1 MAVRLMAGRLEYVLA
16 AAAMLAVQDGFGVVR
31 AQESVAAVSFDRE
44 IRPILSDSCFTCHG
58 PDEAQ
63 RSSGLRLDQRDGL
76 FSERSGGRVV
86 SPGNVEASLLLQRI
100 LSADPDLQMPP
111 PESQRHLTDG
121 QKQLLS
127 RWIQQGA
134 KWSEHWAFVRP
145 QAQAP
150 PRTGNPGWC
159 RNPIDQ
165 FVLAR
170 LESAGLRPATEAD
183 RRTLIR
189 RVSLDLTGL
198 PPKLSEVEAFVADE
212 SPDAWERVVDGLL
225 ASQAYGEHMAVAW
238 LDAARY
244 ADTSGYQ
251 NDGPRSMWRWRDWVI
266 EAFNR
271 NLPFDQFTVEQIAG
285 DLLEEPTLEQRIAT
299 GFNRNHRGNA
309 EGGIIPEEY
318 QVEYVADRVD
328 TTFAVWQGLTMGCA
342 RCHDHKYDPLSQR
355 EYYQVFAWFN
365 NLPESGRA
373 IKEGNSPPLLKAP
386 LPAQQ
391 RQLRELEQ
399 RVAEAE
405 QRIRE
410 LQPELS
416 SAVERWSFTAEA
428 RGEPDW
434 VLTDG
439 LQQAYRLSGSLES
452 DGGQLLTLSPAG
464 VEPQWTAWSG
474 RQAILLDGGGML
486 ESSGAGAFGYFDRFT
501 LSAWIR
507 PEAGSGTVLSRM
519 IPVEQGEGYSVH
531 LQDGRVQVN
540 LVKRWLDDAIR
551 VESESVLPA
560 GQWVHLAVVYDG
572 SRLATG
578 IHLYVNGVDV
588 PLAVRLDRLN
598 QTFAV
603 KAEPFRVGGGHS
615 RFRGAVSEV
624 RIYGRDL
631 SSEEVQLLAVSES
644 VAEIAGRGVGERN
657 VGQRRKLETVWLER
671 HADVVLR
678 GVFER
683 LPALRRQQR
692 ELDDQIPTVMVMQEL
707 PTPRETRVLQ
717 RGQYDR
723 PGELVQPGV
732 PAAFAGNFA
741 GRHGNRLDLARWL
754 VSGENPLTARVAV
767 NRFWQRY
774 FEFGLVRTTED
785 FGSQGE
791 APVYPELLD
800 WLALE
805 FQRIGWDMKALQR
818 LIVTSATYRQS
829 SRQSSELLAIDPD
842 NRLLARGARR
852 RLSAEVV
859 RDQALS
865 LSGLLTRSIGGPSV
879 KPYQP
884 EGLWKEIA
892 TDMEYEQS
900 RGADLYRRSLY
911 TYWKRTVAPPLMV
924 TFDAA
929 SREACTVSRGRTNT
943 PLQALALLND
953 VTFLEAARVLAQRE
967 LQAEAKSAVER
978 IERMFCA
985 VTLRLPTAREL
996 EILCARYER
1005 NVEVYRRQPE
1015 AALALI
1021 RAGESG
1027 VPETLNAG
1035 ELAAFTTVA
1044 SVLLNLD
1051 EVITRE

>member
-1 MAVRLMAGRLEYVLA
+1 MAIRLMAVRLVFVV
-16 AAAMLAVQDGFGVVR
+16 AVFAVPAVPNRTSVVW
-31 AQESVAAVSFDRE
+31 AQQQPVVVSFDRD
-44 IRPILSDSCFTCHG
+44 IRPILSDLCFTCHG

-63 RSSGLRLDQRDGL
+63 RSSQLRLDQRAGL
-76 FSERSGGRVV
+76 FSERDGGRVV
-86 SPGNVEASLLLQRI
+86 SPGNPSASLLVQRI
-100 LSADPDLQMPP
+100 VSADPDVQMPP
-111 PESQRHLTDG
+111 PEFQRRLTDR
-121 QKQLLS
+121 QKRLLS
-127 RWIQQGA
+127 DWIEQGA
-134 KWSEHWAFVRP
+134 KWTEHWAFVGP
-145 QAQAP
+145 QVQTL

-170 LESAGLRPATEAD
+170 LESAGLQPAQEAD

-189 RVSLDLTGL
+189 RVTLDLTGL
-198 PPKLSEVEAFVADE
+198 PPNPAEVEAFVADQ
-212 SPDAWERVVDGLL
+212 SPDAWERVVDRLL
-225 ASQAYGEHMAVAW
+225 ASPAYGEHMAVAW

-285 DLLEEPTLEQRIAT
+285 DLLDSPTLEQRIAT

-373 IKEGNSPPLLKAP
+373 IKEGNSPPFIKAP

-391 RQLRELEQ
+391 QRLRELEQ
-399 RVAEAE
+399 QIERSAL
-405 QRIRE
+405 RIRE
-410 LQPELS
+410 LRPELS
-416 SAVERWSFTAEA
+416 GVVEEWSGTVEA
-428 RGEPDW
+428 RQEPDW
-434 VLTDG
+434 APAVG
-439 LQQAYRLSGSLES
+439 LQHAYRLAGSLAG
-452 DGGQLLTLSPAG
+452 DAGQSLKLSPAG
-464 VEPQWTAWSG
+464 VEPVWAG
-474 RQAILLDGGGML
+474 RGGVQALWLDGGAVL
-486 ESSGAGAFGYFDRFT
+486 ESANAGGFGYFDRFS
-501 LSAWIR
+501 LAAWIR
-507 PEAGSGTVLSRM
+507 PDASSGTVMSRM
-519 IPVEQGEGYSVH
+519 VPVEQGEGYSVH

-551 VESESVLPA
+551 VESVAVLPA
-560 GQWVHLAVVYDG
+560 GEWVHLAVVYDG
-572 SRLATG
+572 TRLAAG
-578 IHLYVNGVDV
+578 IRLYVNGVEV
-588 PLAVRLDRLN
+588 PLTVRLDRLN

-603 KAEPFRVGGGHS
+603 KGEPFRIGGGHS
-615 RFRGAVSEV
+615 HFCGAISDV
-624 RIYGRDL
+624 RVYGRDL
-631 SSEEVQLLAVSES
+631 SSEEVELLAVPES
-644 VAEIAGRGVGERN
+644 VAEIVRLGVAERT
-657 VGQRRKLETVWLER
+657 VVQRRKLEGMYLER
-671 HADVVLR
+671 HADGVLR
-678 GVFER
+678 EVFEQ
-683 LPALRRQQR
+683 LPALRGQLR
-692 ELDDQIPTVMVMQEL
+692 ELDDQIPTVMVMQESSK
-707 PTPRETRVLQ
+707 PRETRVLQ

-732 PAAFAGNFA
+732 PAAFAGSFVS
-741 GRHGNRLDLARWL
+741 RHGNRLDLARWL

-791 APVYPELLD
+791 VPSHPELLD

-805 FQRIGWDMKALQR
+805 FQRMGWDIKALQR

-829 SRQSSELLAIDPD
+829 SRQTAELQVLDPD
-842 NRLLARGARR
+842 NRLLARGSRR

-859 RDQALS
+859 RDQALAV
-865 LSGLLTRSIGGPSV
+865 SGLLTRGIGGPSV

-884 EGLWKEIA
+884 DGLWKEIA

-924 TFDAA
+924 TFDATA
-929 SREACTVSRGRTNT
+929 RESCAVSRSRTNT
-943 PLQALALLND
+943 PLQALALMND
-953 VTFLEAARVLAQRE
+953 VTFVESARVLAQRE
-967 LQAEAKSAVER
+967 LSTGARSVSER
-978 IERMFCA
+978 IERMFRA
-985 VTLRLPTAREL
+985 VTSRDPTVREL
-996 EILCARYER
+996 EILSARYAL
-1005 NVEVYRRQPE
+1005 NVGVYRRQPE
-1015 AALALI
+1015 SASALI
-1021 RAGESG
+1021 RTGATA
-1027 VPETLNAG
+1027 VDETLDTA
-1035 ELAAFTTVA
+1035 ELAALTTVA

-1051 EVITRE
+1051 EAITRE